1 MAVAYSPIHPAIS
14 WSRSSLR
21 YTRVPPRVKRTHT
34 ANQMKRVQGDLS
46 PWRSLGRGRSAAS
59 TFCPSVLPAEN
70 TSTPIC
76 LLKNALIPRRRLR
89 SPRSFVL
96 CRDRRQKTHKPEV
109 NQQSPIT
116 EPTIQERT
124 TGDLDP
130 RRNRNEA
137 YRSPS
142 CLALASSSKREPN
155 AISGIPQPPGA
166 AMKPPTPRRTAPAR
180 THASAGTISG
190 RHKRRAGAQFTPI

>member
-70 TSTPIC
+70 ITKPIC
-76 LLKNALIPRRRLR
+76 PRKNAPTPRRRLR
-89 SPRSFVL
+89 SPFPRPFVL
-96 CRDRRQKTHKPEV
+96 RRDRHKETCKPEV
-109 NQQSPIT
+109 NPPRPITASPIR
-116 EPTIQERT
+116 ERAN
-124 TGDLDP
+124 GDLDP
-130 RRNRNEA
+130 RRNRNVSF
-137 YRSPS
+137 RKPS
-142 CLALASSSKREPN
+142 CLARASNSRRERTQN
-155 AISGIPQPPGA
+155 
-166 AMKPPTPRRTAPAR
+166 TPAETQGQ
-180 THASAGTISG
+180 T
-190 RHKRRAGAQFTPI
+190 